1 MNKTEF
7 YHIYL
12 KEKCIY
18 YSLSENEFKNTWNM
32 IQNLLEVI
40 ETKDVSKKD
49 ISFEKVYVDKEIVL
63 NSSH

>member
-18 YSLSENEFKNTWNM
+18 HSLSENEFKNTWNM

-40 ETKDVSKKD
+40 QTKEVSKKD